1 MTVDEIDARTTALG
15 ARVEAYEARLQR
27 VESNQQLI
35 LEKLTYIQN
44 LVNLQQWNAYGH
56 GQQYPYTPTVS
67 ATQPPPPF
75 YAPFN
80 PPAPT
85 PSSQPLGTH
94 TPLAPTTPILPAPTT
109 PTTPTLPAPTTPTLP
124 TPTTANN
131 PMQQGVPRKPLP
143 VKAASNAL
151 PSTEINGSKL
161 IPVSTVLLKYP
172 KLKGESK
179 AGTLAVKLAREAL
192 FGDAVLAKCTPFGN
206 REQPALPTN
215 ELNRLKEELFQ
226 LFPQY
231 LPNPAEFESLWRVC
245 TEAVGQVC
253 KRLRAQKPPPITV

>member
-1 MTVDEIDARTTALG
+1 MDSRTTILG
-15 ARVEAYEARLQR
+15 ARVEAYEARLQM

-35 LEKLTYIQN
+35 LEKLSYIQH
-44 LVNLQQWNAYGH
+44 LVTQQQWNACGH
-56 GQQYPYTPTVS
+56 GQQHTYTPFISTS
-67 ATQPPPPF
+67 QPSPSF
-75 YAPFN
+75 SAPFN
-80 PPAPT
+80 PTIPSPTFNAPAPTLSSQPLGIHTPAPIPSSQPLGFNTPPAPT
-85 PSSQPLGTH
+85 PS
-94 TPLAPTTPILPAPTT
+94 
-109 PTTPTLPAPTTPTLP
+109 
-124 TPTTANN
+124 TAINQ
-131 PMQQGVPRKPLP
+131 MQQGVPRKPLP
-143 VKAASNAL
+143 IKTASNAL

-172 KLKGESK
+172 KLKGDSK

-206 REQPALPTN
+206 REQPALPTH
-215 ELNRLKEELFQ
+215 ELNKLKEELFE

-231 LPNPAEFESLWRVC
+231 WPNPSEFESLWRVC

>member
-1 MTVDEIDARTTALG
+1 
-15 ARVEAYEARLQR
+15 
-27 VESNQQLI
+27 
-35 LEKLTYIQN
+35 
-44 LVNLQQWNAYGH
+44 
-56 GQQYPYTPTVS
+56 
-67 ATQPPPPF
+67 
-75 YAPFN
+75 
-80 PPAPT
+80 
-85 PSSQPLGTH
+85 
-94 TPLAPTTPILPAPTT
+94 
-109 PTTPTLPAPTTPTLP
+109 
-124 TPTTANN
+124 
-131 PMQQGVPRKPLP
+131 MQQGVPRKPLP

>member
-1 MTVDEIDARTTALG
+1 MGVVPNITKANPLTA
-15 ARVEAYEARLQR
+15 
-27 VESNQQLI
+27 
-35 LEKLTYIQN
+35 
-44 LVNLQQWNAYGH
+44 
-56 GQQYPYTPTVS
+56 TVS
-67 ATQPPPPF
+67 ASQPPPPF
-75 YAPFN
+75 CAPFN

-85 PSSQPLGTH
+85 LPSQPLGTH
-94 TPLAPTTPILPAPTT
+94 TPLA

-231 LPNPAEFESLWRVC
+231 LLNPAEFESLWRVC
-245 TEAVGQVC
+245 TMGYSPSPQKPAESQPWAYPQDTCLIRRYSVC
-253 KRLRAQKPPPITV
+253 KIIV